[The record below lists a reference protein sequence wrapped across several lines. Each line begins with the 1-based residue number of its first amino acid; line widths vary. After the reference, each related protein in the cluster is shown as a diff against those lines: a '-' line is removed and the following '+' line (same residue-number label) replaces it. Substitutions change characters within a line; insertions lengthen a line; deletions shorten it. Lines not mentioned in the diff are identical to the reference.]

1 MKFRDSDD
9 IFLNEYFKA
18 ADATRIGDRETCK
31 AFIAYFKE
39 RIKIVTSDQIKT
51 HFILKDLE
59 DAITWYKIL
68 IYSGRDTYELDPRI
82 KAMFSITVKY
92 IAVNAPAE
100 QKRKLMKEFMKE
112 VVR

>member
-9 IFLNEYFKA
+9 TFLDQFFKVAEA
-18 ADATRIGDRETCK
+18 ARTGDREMCK
-31 AFIAYFKE
+31 AFIAYFKQ
-39 RIKIVTSDQIKT
+39 RIKIVTYDQIRK

-59 DAITWYKIL
+59 EAITWYKIL
-68 IYSGRDTYELDPRI
+68 IYSGRENYERDPRI
-82 KAMFSITVKY
+82 KAMFSITAKY

-100 QKRKLMKEFMKE
+100 QKRKLMHEFVEE